1 MQYTLRIGLL
11 VSSENAVLTFA
22 DHVRARSADDNVAIR
37 FDNES
42 LTYRE
47 WCSGVASRAAL
58 WLDILRSR
66 PEGTSP
72 HIGVLLENTPEFTM
86 WLGVAA
92 VTGSVIVGIN
102 PTRRGAELA
111 RDISHTSCQIVV
123 TESSQV
129 DLLDGLDL
137 GFTEGGVI
145 VVESDNYAQK
155 IAGYAGAL
163 LPTAQECPVNSGDT
177 FLLLFTS
184 GTSGAPKAVI
194 TSHQRLGFV
203 AQSMN
208 MIIALTPE
216 DTTYICM
223 PLFHSNALFTAW
235 APSLVYGSTIALRR
249 KFSASEFL
257 SDVRK
262 FGATYFNYVGKPLTY
277 ILATPEQDDD
287 RDNPLRRGF
296 GNEGSEI
303 DLLRFAERFDCKLT
317 DGYGQTETGASIV
330 RVPNM
335 PTGSL
340 GIAAQATIT
349 VRDPATNQECPRAIF
364 DTDGRL
370 TNSEEATGEIVNGG
384 GGTFEGYWNNA
395 AANNERIR
403 DGAYWTGDL
412 AYRDENGF
420 FYFAGRSADWMRV
433 DGENFAGAPIE
444 RILMRHPDVILSAVY
459 GIPDFDMGD
468 RVMAAVQ
475 IQPGTKFDIDEF
487 AEFLRAQSDLGP
499 KWIPSFVQI
508 VKEFPMTPSNKVIK
522 RELVQR
528 RWHDAENDANAKIW
542 WRKGKETHFEVFGRE
557 QAQELRAKFAAHQR
571 EGLLN

>member
-1 MQYTLRIGLL
+1 
-11 VSSENAVLTFA
+11 VSSEVKSLTFA
-22 DHVRARSADDNVAIR
+22 DHVRARSSDDNVAIL
-37 FDNES
+37 FENET
-42 LTYRE
+42 LTYRQ
-47 WCSGVASRAAL
+47 WCAGVAERAAL
-58 WLDILRSR
+58 WLSILKDR
-66 PEGTSP
+66 PAGSAP

-86 WLGVAA
+86 WLGAAA
-92 VTGSVIVGIN
+92 VTGSVVVGIN

-111 RDISHTSCQIVV
+111 RDITHTSCQIVV
-123 TESSQV
+123 TEISQV
-129 DLLDGLDL
+129 ALLDGLDL
-137 GFTEGGVI
+137 GAANGFIFVTESNEYA
-145 VVESDNYAQK
+145 ESVHA
-155 IAGYAGAL
+155 YAGAV
-163 LPTAQECPVNSGDT
+163 LPTFEECPVDPTDT

-184 GTSGAPKAVI
+184 GTSGAPKAVV
-194 TSHQRLGFV
+194 TSHQRLNFV

-257 SDVRK
+257 SDVRT

-277 ILATPEQDDD
+277 VLATPEKVDD

-340 GIAAQATIT
+340 GVAAQATIT

-364 DTDGRL
+364 DTDRRL
-370 TNSEEATGEIVNGG
+370 LNAEEATGEIVNGG
-384 GGTFEGYWNNA
+384 GGTFEGYWNNPE
-395 AANNERIR
+395 ANSERIR

-412 AYRDENGF
+412 AYRDDDGF

-444 RILMRHPDVILSAVY
+444 GILMRHPNVILAAVY

-468 RVMAAVQ
+468 RVMAALQ
-475 IQPGTKFDIDEF
+475 LQPGTTIDPAEF
-487 AEFLRAQSDLGP
+487 ADFLRAQSDLGP
-499 KWIPSFVQI
+499 KWVPSFVQI
-508 VKEFPMTPSNKVIK
+508 VVDFPMTPSNKVIK
-522 RELVQR
+522 RELVLR
-528 RWHDAENDANAKIW
+528 RWHDVERHDDVQLW
-542 WRKGKETHFEVFGRE
+542 WRPSKEIAFSQFTRVE
-557 QAQELRAKFAAHQR
+557 ATELRAKFAANNR
-571 EGLLN
+571 GALLD

>member
-1 MQYTLRIGLL
+1 MRLP
-11 VSSENAVLTFA
+11 VSSERVALTFA
-22 DHVRARSADDNVAIR
+22 DYVRARSQDDNVAIR
-37 FDNES
+37 SHDGT
-42 LTYRE
+42 LTYRV
-47 WCSGVASRAAL
+47 WCEGVAERAAM
-58 WLDILRSR
+58 WRKILGSR
-66 PEGTSP
+66 PEGTAP
-72 HIGVLLENTPEFTM
+72 HIGVLLENSPEFTM
-86 WLGVAA
+86 WLGAAA

-111 RDISHTSCQIVV
+111 RDITHTSCQIVV
-123 TESSQV
+123 TESSQSE
-129 DLLDGLDL
+129 LLDGLDL
-137 GFTEGGVI
+137 GIDDCVL
-145 VVESDNYAQK
+145 VVESDDYKSRVAEHR
-155 IAGYAGAL
+155 GSL
-163 LPTAQECPVNSGDT
+163 LPTAQECPVNPTDT

-235 APSLVYGSTIALRR
+235 APSLVFGSTIALRR

-257 SDVRK
+257 SDVRT

-277 ILATPEQDDD
+277 ILATPEQSND

-330 RVPNM
+330 RIPNM
-335 PTGSL
+335 PAGSL
-340 GIAAQATIT
+340 GVAAQATIT

-364 DTDGRL
+364 DSDGRL
-370 TNSEEATGEIVNGG
+370 MNSEEATGEIVNGG

-395 AANNERIR
+395 AANEERIR

-444 RILMRHPDVILSAVY
+444 RILMRHPDVILAAVY
-459 GIPDFDMGD
+459 GVPDFDMGD
-468 RVMAAVQ
+468 RVMAAMQ
-475 IQPGTKFDIDEF
+475 LQPGATFDPAEF
-487 AEFLRAQSDLGP
+487 AEFLNSQTDLGP
-499 KWIPSFVQI
+499 KWVPSFIEI
-508 VKEFPMTPSNKVIK
+508 VDDFPMTPSNKVIK
-522 RELVQR
+522 RELVLR
-528 RWHDAENDANAKIW
+528 RWHNAESDSNARIW
-542 WRKGKETHFEVFGRE
+542 LRPGKEVRFERFGVDE
-557 QAQELRAKFAAHQR
+557 AQQLRSKFTAHQR
-571 EGLLN
+571 EGLLG

>member
-1 MQYTLRIGLL
+1 
-11 VSSENAVLTFA
+11 VSSEVKSLTFA
-22 DHVRARSADDNVAIR
+22 DHVRARSSDDNVAIR
-37 FDNES
+37 FENET
-42 LTYRE
+42 LTYRQ
-47 WCSGVASRAAL
+47 WCAGVAERAAL
-58 WLDILRSR
+58 WLSILKDR
-66 PEGTSP
+66 PAGSAP

-86 WLGVAA
+86 WLGAAA
-92 VTGSVIVGIN
+92 VTGSVVVGIN

-111 RDISHTSCQIVV
+111 RDITHTSCQIVV
-123 TESSQV
+123 TEISQV
-129 DLLDGLDL
+129 ALLDGLDL
-137 GFTEGGVI
+137 GDANGFIFVTESNEYA
-145 VVESDNYAQK
+145 ESVNA
-155 IAGYAGAL
+155 YAGAI
-163 LPTAQECPVNSGDT
+163 LPTSEDCHVDPSDT

-184 GTSGAPKAVI
+184 GTSGAPKAVV
-194 TSHQRLGFV
+194 TSHQRLHFV

-208 MIIALTPE
+208 MLIALTPE

-257 SDVRK
+257 SDVRT

-277 ILATPEQDDD
+277 VLATPEKVDD

-340 GIAAQATIT
+340 GVAAQATIT

-364 DTDGRL
+364 DTDRRL
-370 TNSEEATGEIVNGG
+370 LNAEEATGEIVNGG
-384 GGTFEGYWNNA
+384 GGTFEGYWNNPE
-395 AANNERIR
+395 ANSERIR

-412 AYRDENGF
+412 AYRDDDGF

-444 RILMRHPDVILSAVY
+444 GILMRHPNVILAAVY

-468 RVMAAVQ
+468 RVMAALQV
-475 IQPGTKFDIDEF
+475 QPGTTIDPAEF
-487 AEFLRAQSDLGP
+487 AEFLRAQPDLGP
-499 KWIPSFVQI
+499 KWIPSFIQI
-508 VKEFPMTPSNKVIK
+508 VEEFPMTPSNKVIK
-522 RELVQR
+522 RELVLR
-528 RWHDAENDANAKIW
+528 RWHEVERNDDVQLW
-542 WRKGKETHFEVFGRE
+542 WRPTKEIAFSQFTRVE
-557 QAQELRAKFAAHQR
+557 ATELRAKFAANNR
-571 EGLLN
+571 GALLD

>member
-1 MQYTLRIGLL
+1 M
-11 VSSENAVLTFA
+11 SSEVKSLTFA
-22 DHVRARSADDNVAIR
+22 DHVRARSSDDNVAIR
-37 FDNES
+37 FENET
-42 LTYRE
+42 LTYRQ
-47 WCSGVASRAAL
+47 WCAGVAERAAL
-58 WLDILRSR
+58 WLSILKDR
-66 PEGTSP
+66 PAGSAP
-72 HIGVLLENTPEFTM
+72 HIGVLLENSPEFTM
-86 WLGVAA
+86 WLGAAA
-92 VTGSVIVGIN
+92 VTGSVVVGIN

-111 RDISHTSCQIVV
+111 RDITHTSCQIVV
-123 TESSQV
+123 TEISQV
-129 DLLDGLDL
+129 ALLDGLDL
-137 GFTEGGVI
+137 GAANGFIFVTESK
-145 VVESDNYAQK
+145 EYAQ
-155 IAGYAGAL
+155 AVQAFAGAV
-163 LPTAQECPVNSGDT
+163 LPTFEECPVDPTDT

-184 GTSGAPKAVI
+184 GTSGAPKAVV
-194 TSHQRLGFV
+194 TSHQRLNFV

-257 SDVRK
+257 SDVRT

-277 ILATPEQDDD
+277 VLATPEKVDD

-340 GIAAQATIT
+340 GVAAQATIT

-364 DTDGRL
+364 DTDRRL
-370 TNSEEATGEIVNGG
+370 LNAEEATGEIVNGG
-384 GGTFEGYWNNA
+384 GGTFEGYWNNPE
-395 AANNERIR
+395 ANSERIR

-412 AYRDENGF
+412 AYRDADGF

-444 RILMRHPDVILSAVY
+444 GILMRHPNVILAAVY

-468 RVMAAVQ
+468 RVMAALQ
-475 IQPGTKFDIDEF
+475 LQPGTTIDPAEF

-499 KWIPSFVQI
+499 KWVPSFVQI
-508 VKEFPMTPSNKVIK
+508 VVDFPMTPSNKVIK
-522 RELVQR
+522 RELVLR
-528 RWHDAENDANAKIW
+528 RWHDVERHDDVQLW
-542 WRKGKETHFEVFGRE
+542 WRPSKEIAFSQFTRVE
-557 QAQELRAKFAAHQR
+557 ATELRAKFAANNR
-571 EGLLN
+571 GALLD

>member
-1 MQYTLRIGLL
+1 
-11 VSSENAVLTFA
+11 
-22 DHVRARSADDNVAIR
+22 
-37 FDNES
+37 
-42 LTYRE
+42 
-47 WCSGVASRAAL
+47 
-58 WLDILRSR
+58 
-66 PEGTSP
+66 
-72 HIGVLLENTPEFTM
+72 M
-86 WLGVAA
+86 WLGAAA
-92 VTGSVIVGIN
+92 VTGSVVVGIN
-102 PTRRGAELA
+102 PTRRGVELA
-111 RDISHTSCQIVV
+111 RDITHTSCQIVI

-129 DLLDGLDL
+129 GLLEGLDL
-137 GFTEGGVI
+137 GDANGFIFVTESK
-145 VVESDNYAQK
+145 EYAQAVQAF
-155 IAGYAGAL
+155 AGSV
-163 LPTAQECPVNSGDT
+163 LPTAEECHVDPADT

-184 GTSGAPKAVI
+184 GTSGAPKAVV
-194 TSHQRLGFV
+194 TSHQRLHFV

-208 MIIALTPE
+208 MLIALTPE

-235 APSLVYGSTIALRR
+235 APSLVFGSTIALRR

-257 SDVRK
+257 SDVRT

-277 ILATPEQDDD
+277 ILATPEKADD

-340 GIAAQATIT
+340 GVAAQATIT

-364 DTDGRL
+364 DADRRL
-370 TNSEEATGEIVNGG
+370 LNAEEATGEIVNGG
-384 GGTFEGYWNNA
+384 GGTFEGYWNNPE
-395 AANNERIR
+395 ANSERIR

-412 AYRDENGF
+412 AYRDDDGF

-444 RILMRHPDVILSAVY
+444 GILMRHPHVILAAVY

-468 RVMAAVQ
+468 RVMAALQV
-475 IQPGTKFDIDEF
+475 QPGTTIDPAEF
-487 AEFLRAQSDLGP
+487 ADFLRAQSDLGP
-499 KWIPSFVQI
+499 KWVPSFIQI
-508 VKEFPMTPSNKVIK
+508 VEDFPMTPSNKVIK
-522 RELVQR
+522 RELVLR
-528 RWHDAENDANAKIW
+528 RWHDVERHDDVQLW
-542 WRKGKETHFEVFGRE
+542 WRPTKEIAFSQFTRVE
-557 QAQELRAKFAAHQR
+557 ATELRAKFAANNR
-571 EGLLN
+571 GALLD

>member
-1 MQYTLRIGLL
+1 
-11 VSSENAVLTFA
+11 VSSEVKSLTFA
-22 DHVRARSADDNVAIR
+22 DHVRARSSDDNVAIR
-37 FDNES
+37 FENET
-42 LTYRE
+42 LTYRQ
-47 WCSGVASRAAL
+47 WCAGVAERAAL
-58 WLDILRSR
+58 WLSILKDR
-66 PEGTSP
+66 PAGSAP

-86 WLGVAA
+86 WLGAAA
-92 VTGSVIVGIN
+92 VTGSVVVGIN

-111 RDISHTSCQIVV
+111 RDITHTSCQIVV
-123 TESSQV
+123 TEISQV
-129 DLLDGLDL
+129 ALLDGLDL
-137 GFTEGGVI
+137 GAANGFIFVTESNEYA
-145 VVESDNYAQK
+145 ESVHA
-155 IAGYAGAL
+155 YAGAV
-163 LPTAQECPVNSGDT
+163 LPTFEECPVDPTDT

-184 GTSGAPKAVI
+184 GTSGAPKAVV
-194 TSHQRLGFV
+194 TSHQRLNFV

-257 SDVRK
+257 SDVRT

-277 ILATPEQDDD
+277 VLATPEKADD

-340 GIAAQATIT
+340 GVAAQATIT

-364 DTDGRL
+364 DADRRL
-370 TNSEEATGEIVNGG
+370 LNAEEATGEIVNGG
-384 GGTFEGYWNNA
+384 GGTFEGYWNNPE
-395 AANNERIR
+395 ANSERIR

-412 AYRDENGF
+412 AYRDDDGF

-444 RILMRHPDVILSAVY
+444 GILMRHPHVILAAVY

-468 RVMAAVQ
+468 RVMAALQV
-475 IQPGTKFDIDEF
+475 QPGTTIDPVEF
-487 AEFLRAQSDLGP
+487 ADFLRAQADLGP
-499 KWIPSFVQI
+499 KWVPSFIQI
-508 VKEFPMTPSNKVIK
+508 VEDFPMTPSNKVIK
-522 RELVQR
+522 RELVLR
-528 RWHDAENDANAKIW
+528 RWHDVERSDDVQVW
-542 WRKGKETHFEVFGRE
+542 WRPTKEIAFTQFTRVE
-557 QAQELRAKFAAHQR
+557 ATELRAKFAANNR
-571 EGLLN
+571 GALLD

>member
-1 MQYTLRIGLL
+1 M
-11 VSSENAVLTFA
+11 SSENVAFTFA
-22 DHVRARSADDNVAIR
+22 DYVRARSHDDNVAIR
-37 FDNES
+37 SHDGT

-47 WCSGVASRAAL
+47 WCEGVAERAAM
-58 WLDILRSR
+58 WRKILSNR
-66 PEGTSP
+66 PKGTPP
-72 HIGVLLENTPEFTM
+72 HIGVLLENSPEFTM
-86 WLGVAA
+86 WLGAAA

-111 RDISHTSCQIVV
+111 RDITHTSCQIVV
-123 TESSQV
+123 TEVSQSE
-129 DLLDGLDL
+129 LLDELDL
-137 GFTEGGVI
+137 GIDAEYVM
-145 VVESDNYAQK
+145 VVESAKYKMSLAEY
-155 IAGYAGAL
+155 GGAS
-163 LPTAQECPVNSGDT
+163 LPTAQECPVNPADT

-257 SDVRK
+257 SDVRV

-287 RDNPLRRGF
+287 QNNPLRRGF

-303 DLLRFAERFDCKLT
+303 DLSRFAERFDCKLT

-330 RVPNM
+330 RIPNM
-335 PTGSL
+335 PAGSL
-340 GIAAQATIT
+340 GVAAQSTIT

-364 DTDGRL
+364 DSDGRL
-370 TNSEEATGEIVNGG
+370 MNSEEATGEIVNAG

-395 AANNERIR
+395 TANSERIR

-444 RILMRHPDVILSAVY
+444 RILMRHPDVILAAVY
-459 GIPDFDMGD
+459 GVPDFDMGD
-468 RVMAAVQ
+468 RVMAALQLQSGATFDAVEFS
-475 IQPGTKFDIDEF
+475 KF
-487 AEFLRAQSDLGP
+487 LSGQTDLGP
-499 KWIPSFVQI
+499 KWVPSFIEI
-508 VKEFPMTPSNKVIK
+508 VENFPMTPSNKVIK
-522 RELVQR
+522 RELVLR
-528 RWHDAENDANAKIW
+528 RWHNAERDVKARIWLRPGKEIRFEKFGVNDAK
-542 WRKGKETHFEVFGRE
+542 
-557 QAQELRAKFAAHQR
+557 QLRSKFAAHQR
-571 EGLLN
+571 EGLLI

>member
-1 MQYTLRIGLL
+1 
-11 VSSENAVLTFA
+11 VSSEVKSLTFA
-22 DHVRARSADDNVAIR
+22 DHVRARSSDDNVAIR
-37 FDNES
+37 FENET
-42 LTYRE
+42 LTYRQ
-47 WCSGVASRAAL
+47 WCAGVAERAAL
-58 WLDILRSR
+58 WLSILKDR
-66 PEGTSP
+66 PAGSAP

-86 WLGVAA
+86 WLGAAA
-92 VTGSVIVGIN
+92 VTGSVVVGIN

-111 RDISHTSCQIVV
+111 RDITHTSCQIVV
-123 TESSQV
+123 TEISQV
-129 DLLDGLDL
+129 ALLDGLDL
-137 GFTEGGVI
+137 GAANGFIFVTESNEYA
-145 VVESDNYAQK
+145 ESVHA
-155 IAGYAGAL
+155 YAGAV
-163 LPTAQECPVNSGDT
+163 LPTFEECPVDPTDT

-184 GTSGAPKAVI
+184 GTSGAPKAVV
-194 TSHQRLGFV
+194 TSHQRLNFV

-257 SDVRK
+257 SDVRT

-277 ILATPEQDDD
+277 VLATPEKVDD

-340 GIAAQATIT
+340 GVAAQATIT

-364 DTDGRL
+364 DTDRRL
-370 TNSEEATGEIVNGG
+370 LNAEEATGEIVNGG
-384 GGTFEGYWNNA
+384 GGTFEGYWNNPE
-395 AANNERIR
+395 ANSERIR

-412 AYRDENGF
+412 AYRDADGF

-444 RILMRHPDVILSAVY
+444 GILMRHPNVILAAVY

-468 RVMAAVQ
+468 RVMAALQ
-475 IQPGTKFDIDEF
+475 LQPGTTIDPAEF

-499 KWIPSFVQI
+499 KWVPSFVQI
-508 VKEFPMTPSNKVIK
+508 VVDFPMTPSNKVIK
-522 RELVQR
+522 RELVLR
-528 RWHDAENDANAKIW
+528 RWHDVERHDDVQLW
-542 WRKGKETHFEVFGRE
+542 WRPSKEIAFSQFTRVE
-557 QAQELRAKFAAHQR
+557 ATELRAKFAVNNRGA
-571 EGLLN
+571 LLD

>member
-1 MQYTLRIGLL
+1 M
-11 VSSENAVLTFA
+11 SSENVAFTFA
-22 DHVRARSADDNVAIR
+22 DYVRARSHDDNVAIR
-37 FDNES
+37 SHDGT

-47 WCSGVASRAAL
+47 WCEGVAERAAM
-58 WLDILRSR
+58 WRKILSNR
-66 PEGTSP
+66 PKGTPP
-72 HIGVLLENTPEFTM
+72 HIGVLLENSPEFTM
-86 WLGVAA
+86 WLGAAA

-111 RDISHTSCQIVV
+111 RDITHTSCQIVV
-123 TESSQV
+123 TEVSQSE
-129 DLLDGLDL
+129 LLDELDL
-137 GFTEGGVI
+137 GIDAEYVM
-145 VVESDNYAQK
+145 VVESAKYKMSLAEY
-155 IAGYAGAL
+155 GGAS
-163 LPTAQECPVNSGDT
+163 LPTAQECPVNPADT

-257 SDVRK
+257 SDVRV

-287 RDNPLRRGF
+287 QNNPLRRGF

-303 DLLRFAERFDCKLT
+303 DLSRFAERFDCKLT

-330 RVPNM
+330 RIPNM
-335 PTGSL
+335 PAGSL
-340 GIAAQATIT
+340 GVAAQSTIT

-364 DTDGRL
+364 DSDGRL
-370 TNSEEATGEIVNGG
+370 MNSEEATGEIVNAG

-395 AANNERIR
+395 TANSERIR

-444 RILMRHPDVILSAVY
+444 RILMRHPDVILAAVY
-459 GIPDFDMGD
+459 GVPDFDMGD
-468 RVMAAVQ
+468 RVMAALQLQSGATFDAVEFS
-475 IQPGTKFDIDEF
+475 KF
-487 AEFLRAQSDLGP
+487 LSGQTDLGP
-499 KWIPSFVQI
+499 KWVPSFIEI
-508 VKEFPMTPSNKVIK
+508 VENFPMTPSNKVIK
-522 RELVQR
+522 RELVLR
-528 RWHDAENDANAKIW
+528 RWHNAERDVNARIWLRPDKEIRFEKFGVNDAK
-542 WRKGKETHFEVFGRE
+542 
-557 QAQELRAKFAAHQR
+557 QLRSKFAAHQR
-571 EGLLN
+571 EGLLI

>member
-1 MQYTLRIGLL
+1 M
-11 VSSENAVLTFA
+11 SSEVKSLTFA
-22 DHVRARSADDNVAIR
+22 DHVRARSSDDNVAIR
-37 FDNES
+37 FENET
-42 LTYRE
+42 LTYRQ
-47 WCSGVASRAAL
+47 WCAGVAERAAL
-58 WLDILRSR
+58 WLSILKDR
-66 PEGTSP
+66 PAGSAP

-86 WLGVAA
+86 WLGAAA
-92 VTGSVIVGIN
+92 VTGSVVVGIN

-111 RDISHTSCQIVV
+111 RDITHTSCQIVV
-123 TESSQV
+123 TEISQV
-129 DLLDGLDL
+129 ALLEGLDL
-137 GFTEGGVI
+137 GAANGFIFVTESNEYA
-145 VVESDNYAQK
+145 ESVHA
-155 IAGYAGAL
+155 YAGAV
-163 LPTAQECPVNSGDT
+163 LPTFEECPVDPTDT

-184 GTSGAPKAVI
+184 GTSGAPKAVV
-194 TSHQRLGFV
+194 TSHQRLNFV

-257 SDVRK
+257 SDVRT

-277 ILATPEQDDD
+277 VLATPEKVDD

-340 GIAAQATIT
+340 GVAAQATIT

-364 DTDGRL
+364 DTDRRL
-370 TNSEEATGEIVNGG
+370 LNAEEATGEIVNGG
-384 GGTFEGYWNNA
+384 GGTFEGYWNNPE
-395 AANNERIR
+395 ANSERIR

-412 AYRDENGF
+412 AYRDDDGF

-444 RILMRHPDVILSAVY
+444 GILMRHPNVILAAVY

-468 RVMAAVQ
+468 RVMAALQ
-475 IQPGTKFDIDEF
+475 LQPGTTIDPAEF
-487 AEFLRAQSDLGP
+487 AEFLRAQTDLGP
-499 KWIPSFVQI
+499 KWVPSFVQI
-508 VKEFPMTPSNKVIK
+508 VVDFPMTPSNKVIK
-522 RELVQR
+522 RELVLR
-528 RWHDAENDANAKIW
+528 RWHDVERHDDVQLW
-542 WRKGKETHFEVFGRE
+542 WRPSKEIAFSQFTRVE
-557 QAQELRAKFAAHQR
+557 ATELRAKFAANNR
-571 EGLLN
+571 GALLD

>member
-1 MQYTLRIGLL
+1 
-11 VSSENAVLTFA
+11 VSSEVKSLTFA
-22 DHVRARSADDNVAIR
+22 DHVRARSSDDKVAIR
-37 FDNES
+37 FENET
-42 LTYRE
+42 LTYRQ
-47 WCSGVASRAAL
+47 WCAGVAERAAL
-58 WLDILRSR
+58 WLSILKDR
-66 PEGTSP
+66 PAGSAP

-86 WLGVAA
+86 WLGAAA
-92 VTGSVIVGIN
+92 VTGSVVVGIN

-111 RDISHTSCQIVV
+111 RDITHTSCQIVV
-123 TESSQV
+123 TEISQV
-129 DLLDGLDL
+129 ALLDGLDL
-137 GFTEGGVI
+137 GAANGFIFVA
-145 VVESDNYAQK
+145 ESNEYAESVH
-155 IAGYAGAL
+155 AYAGAV
-163 LPTAQECPVNSGDT
+163 LPTFEECPVDPTDT

-184 GTSGAPKAVI
+184 GTSGAPKAVV
-194 TSHQRLGFV
+194 TSHQRLNFV

-257 SDVRK
+257 SDVRT

-277 ILATPEQDDD
+277 VLATPEKADD
-287 RDNPLRRGF
+287 RNNPLRRGF

-340 GIAAQATIT
+340 GVAAQATIT

-364 DTDGRL
+364 DTDRRL
-370 TNSEEATGEIVNGG
+370 LNAEEATGEIVNGG
-384 GGTFEGYWNNA
+384 GGTFEGYWNNPE
-395 AANNERIR
+395 ANSERIR

-412 AYRDENGF
+412 AYRDADGF

-444 RILMRHPDVILSAVY
+444 GILMRHPNVILAAVY

-468 RVMAAVQ
+468 RVMAALQ
-475 IQPGTKFDIDEF
+475 LQPGTTIDSAEF

-499 KWIPSFVQI
+499 KWVPSFVQI
-508 VKEFPMTPSNKVIK
+508 VVDFPMTPSNKVIK
-522 RELVQR
+522 RELVLR
-528 RWHDAENDANAKIW
+528 RWHDVERHDDVQLW
-542 WRKGKETHFEVFGRE
+542 WRPSKEIAFSQFTRVE
-557 QAQELRAKFAAHQR
+557 ATELRAKFAANNR
-571 EGLLN
+571 GALLD

>member
-1 MQYTLRIGLL
+1 M
-11 VSSENAVLTFA
+11 SSEVKSLTFA
-22 DHVRARSADDNVAIR
+22 DHVRARSSDDNVAIR
-37 FDNES
+37 FENET
-42 LTYRE
+42 LTYRQ
-47 WCSGVASRAAL
+47 WCAGVAERAAL
-58 WLDILRSR
+58 WLSILKDR
-66 PEGTSP
+66 PAGSAP

-86 WLGVAA
+86 WLGAAA
-92 VTGSVIVGIN
+92 VTGSVVVGIN

-111 RDISHTSCQIVV
+111 RDITHTSCQIVV
-123 TESSQV
+123 TEISQV
-129 DLLDGLDL
+129 ALLDGLDL
-137 GFTEGGVI
+137 GAANGFIFVTESNEYA
-145 VVESDNYAQK
+145 ESVHA
-155 IAGYAGAL
+155 YAGAV
-163 LPTAQECPVNSGDT
+163 LPTFEECPVDPTDT

-184 GTSGAPKAVI
+184 GTSGAPKAVV
-194 TSHQRLGFV
+194 TSHQRLNFV

-257 SDVRK
+257 SDVRT

-277 ILATPEQDDD
+277 VLATPEKVDD

-340 GIAAQATIT
+340 GVAAQATIT

-364 DTDGRL
+364 DTDRRL
-370 TNSEEATGEIVNGG
+370 LNAEEATGEIVNGG
-384 GGTFEGYWNNA
+384 GGTFEGYWNNPE
-395 AANNERIR
+395 ANSERIR

-412 AYRDENGF
+412 AYRDDDGF

-444 RILMRHPDVILSAVY
+444 GILMRHPNVILAAVY

-468 RVMAAVQ
+468 RVMAALQ
-475 IQPGTKFDIDEF
+475 LQPGTTIDPAEF

-499 KWIPSFVQI
+499 KWVPSFVQI
-508 VKEFPMTPSNKVIK
+508 VVDFPMTPSNKVIK
-522 RELVQR
+522 RELVLR
-528 RWHDAENDANAKIW
+528 RWHDVERHDDVQLW
-542 WRKGKETHFEVFGRE
+542 WRPSKEIAFSQFTRVE
-557 QAQELRAKFAAHQR
+557 ATELRAKFAANNR
-571 EGLLN
+571 GALLD

>member
-1 MQYTLRIGLL
+1 
-11 VSSENAVLTFA
+11 VSSEVKSLTFA
-22 DHVRARSADDNVAIR
+22 DHVRARSSDDNVAIR
-37 FDNES
+37 FENET
-42 LTYRE
+42 LTYRQ
-47 WCSGVASRAAL
+47 WCAGVAERAAL
-58 WLDILRSR
+58 WLSILKDR
-66 PEGTSP
+66 PAGSAP

-86 WLGVAA
+86 WLGAAA
-92 VTGSVIVGIN
+92 VTGSVVVGIN

-111 RDISHTSCQIVV
+111 RDITHTSCQIVV
-123 TESSQV
+123 TEISQV
-129 DLLDGLDL
+129 ALLDGLDL
-137 GFTEGGVI
+137 GAANGFIFVTESNEYA
-145 VVESDNYAQK
+145 ESVHA
-155 IAGYAGAL
+155 YAGAV
-163 LPTAQECPVNSGDT
+163 LPTFEECPVDPTDT

-184 GTSGAPKAVI
+184 GTSGAPKAVV
-194 TSHQRLGFV
+194 TSHQRLNFV

-257 SDVRK
+257 SDVRT

-277 ILATPEQDDD
+277 VLATPEKVDD

-340 GIAAQATIT
+340 GVAAQATIT

-364 DTDGRL
+364 DTDRRL
-370 TNSEEATGEIVNGG
+370 LNAEEATGEIVNGG
-384 GGTFEGYWNNA
+384 GGTFEGYWNNPE
-395 AANNERIR
+395 ANSERIR

-412 AYRDENGF
+412 AYRDDDGF

-444 RILMRHPDVILSAVY
+444 GILMRHPNVILAAVY

-468 RVMAAVQ
+468 RVMAALQ
-475 IQPGTKFDIDEF
+475 LQPGTTIDPAEF

-499 KWIPSFVQI
+499 KWVPSFVQI
-508 VKEFPMTPSNKVIK
+508 VVDFPMTPSNKVIK
-522 RELVQR
+522 RELVLR
-528 RWHDAENDANAKIW
+528 RWHDVERHDDVQLW
-542 WRKGKETHFEVFGRE
+542 WRPSKEIAFSQFTRVE
-557 QAQELRAKFAAHQR
+557 ATELRAKFAANNR
-571 EGLLN
+571 GALLD

>member
-1 MQYTLRIGLL
+1 
-11 VSSENAVLTFA
+11 VSSENVAQTFA

-47 WCSGVASRAAL
+47 WCSGVASRSAM
-58 WLDILRSR
+58 WLDVLRSR
-66 PEGTSP
+66 PEGSSP

-111 RDISHTSCQIVV
+111 RDITHTSCQIIV

-129 DLLDGLDL
+129 DLLEGLDL
-137 GFTEGGVI
+137 GVANGSVM
-145 VVESDNYAQK
+145 VVESDNYAQSV
-155 IAGYAGAL
+155 AAHDGAS
-163 LPTAQECPVNSGDT
+163 LPTAQECPVNPNDT

-194 TSHQRLGFV
+194 TSHQRLNFV

-208 MIIALTPE
+208 MIIALAPE

-257 SDVRK
+257 NDVRK

-287 RDNPLRRGF
+287 RVNPLRRGF

-330 RVPNM
+330 RIPNM
-335 PTGSL
+335 PAGSL
-340 GIAAQATIT
+340 GVAAQATIT

-364 DTDGRL
+364 DNDGRL
-370 TNSEEATGEIVNGG
+370 MNSEEATGEIVNGG
-384 GGTFEGYWNNA
+384 GGTFEGYWNNT
-395 AANNERIR
+395 AANEERIR

-444 RILMRHPDVILSAVY
+444 RILMRHPDVILAAVY

-468 RVMAAVQ
+468 RVMAALQV
-475 IQPGTKFDIDEF
+475 QPGTTFDIGEF

-499 KWIPSFVQI
+499 KWIPSFIQI
-508 VKEFPMTPSNKVIK
+508 VEEFPMTPSNKVIK
-522 RELVQR
+522 RELVLR
-528 RWHDAENDANAKIW
+528 RWHDAENQENARIW
-542 WRKGKETHFEVFGRE
+542 WRNSKDIRFDVFGRE
-557 QAQELRAKFAAHQR
+557 QAQQLRAKFAANQR
-571 EGLLN
+571 ESLLN

>member
-1 MQYTLRIGLL
+1 
-11 VSSENAVLTFA
+11 VSSDNAVMTFA
-22 DHVRARSADDNVAIR
+22 DHVRARSTDDNVAIR
-37 FDNES
+37 FEDES

-47 WCSGVASRAAL
+47 WCSGVASRAAM
-58 WLDILRSR
+58 WLNILRSR

-111 RDISHTSCQIVV
+111 RDITHTSCQIVV
-123 TESSQV
+123 TEASQIE
-129 DLLDGLDL
+129 LLDGLDL
-137 GFTEGGVI
+137 GDANGSIFVTETDEYA
-145 VVESDNYAQK
+145 ESVNA
-155 IAGYAGAL
+155 YAGAV
-163 LPTAQECPVNSGDT
+163 LPTSEECPVDPAHT

-194 TSHQRLGFV
+194 TSHQRLNFV

-208 MIIALTPE
+208 MILTLTSV

-235 APSLVYGSTIALRR
+235 APSLVNGSTIALRR

-257 SDVRK
+257 PDVRK

-330 RVPNM
+330 RVPHM

-340 GIAAQATIT
+340 GVAAQATIT

-384 GGTFEGYWNNA
+384 GGTFEGYWNNPE
-395 AANNERIR
+395 ANNERIR

-412 AYRDENGF
+412 AYRDADGF

-444 RILMRHPDVILSAVY
+444 RILMRHPDVILAAVY

-468 RVMAAVQ
+468 RVMAALQ
-475 IQPGTKFDIDEF
+475 IQPGTTIKPDEF
-487 AEFLRAQSDLGP
+487 AEFLRAQTDLGP
-499 KWIPSFVQI
+499 KWVPTFIQI
-508 VKEFPMTPSNKVIK
+508 VEDFPMTPSNKVIK
-522 RELVQR
+522 RELVLR
-528 RWHDAENDANAKIW
+528 RWHDAENDANAKMW
-542 WRKGKETHFEVFGRE
+542 WRNGKETRFEKFGSE

>member
-1 MQYTLRIGLL
+1 
-11 VSSENAVLTFA
+11 
-22 DHVRARSADDNVAIR
+22 
-37 FDNES
+37 
-42 LTYRE
+42 
-47 WCSGVASRAAL
+47 L
-58 WLDILRSR
+58 WLSILKDR
-66 PEGTSP
+66 PAGSAP

-86 WLGVAA
+86 WLGAAA
-92 VTGSVIVGIN
+92 VTGSVVVGIN

-111 RDISHTSCQIVV
+111 RDITHTSCQIVV
-123 TESSQV
+123 TEISQV
-129 DLLDGLDL
+129 ALLDGLDL
-137 GFTEGGVI
+137 GAANGFIFVTESNEYA
-145 VVESDNYAQK
+145 ESVHA
-155 IAGYAGAL
+155 YAGAV
-163 LPTAQECPVNSGDT
+163 LPTFEECPVDPTDT

-184 GTSGAPKAVI
+184 GTSGAPKAVV
-194 TSHQRLGFV
+194 TSHQRLNFV

-257 SDVRK
+257 SDVRT

-277 ILATPEQDDD
+277 ILATPEKADD

-340 GIAAQATIT
+340 GVAAQATIT

-364 DTDGRL
+364 DADRRL
-370 TNSEEATGEIVNGG
+370 LNAEEATGEIVNGG
-384 GGTFEGYWNNA
+384 GGTFEGYWNNPE
-395 AANNERIR
+395 ANSERIR

-412 AYRDENGF
+412 AYRDDDGF

-444 RILMRHPDVILSAVY
+444 GILMRHPNVILAAVY

-468 RVMAAVQ
+468 RVMAALQV
-475 IQPGTKFDIDEF
+475 QPGTTIDPAEF
-487 AEFLRAQSDLGP
+487 ADFLRAQSDLGP
-499 KWIPSFVQI
+499 KWVPSFIQI
-508 VKEFPMTPSNKVIK
+508 VEDFPMTPSNKVIK
-522 RELVQR
+522 RELVLR
-528 RWHDAENDANAKIW
+528 RWHDVERHDDVQLW
-542 WRKGKETHFEVFGRE
+542 WRPSKEIAFSQFTRVE
-557 QAQELRAKFAAHQR
+557 ATELRAKFAANNR
-571 EGLLN
+571 GALLD